1 VVLLAA
7 SVLSMLSGSS
17 EITIAILAVV
27 LLNAI
32 VGFVQEYRA
41 QRAVEALRRLVPR
54 RARVIRD
61 GEERE
66 IAAEHVV
73 RGDLVVLEEGAHV
86 PADARLIEEVGLA
99 TDHAVLTGESVP
111 QRRIATAVWPSAG
124 NTDLEPNCV
133 FMGTTVTVGSG
144 VAAVFATGMH
154 TRFGRIAGL
163 TMAIQDEPSPL
174 QQQVARMA
182 RMVALSAAVVGA
194 ALFGVGWLSAIP
206 LVANFLFALGVMV
219 ALVPEGL
226 PATLTLSLA
235 MGVQRMARRK
245 ALVKRLS
252 SVETLGSTTV
262 ICTDKTGTLT
272 VGAMAVQQAYAAGGG
287 WRISGAGYAP
297 EGAWVADDGTGR
309 MPPDLMLRC
318 AVLCNRARLVPAGDA
333 GDWHIQ
339 GDPTEGALLV
349 AARKAGLDEHAAL
362 RAEPRVREWAFDPV
376 RKRMST
382 VHRQASGSLRVYVKG
397 APQEVLPRC
406 TRIIEPN
413 GIAALSG
420 EAKNRVTGVN
430 DVHARAALRVLAFA
444 YRDLPES
451 GADGSAEDV
460 EQDLVFLGLIAMLD
474 APRPEV
480 AQAVAAAHRA
490 GIRIL
495 MVTGDYGL
503 TAEAIARRLGIVR
516 GQSVR
521 ILAGQDLD
529 RLDDRALLA
538 AIDGEEVIF
547 ARVSPEHKLRVVDA
561 LRHRGEVV
569 AVTGDGVNDAPA
581 LRRADIGIA
590 MGRTGTDVAKEA
602 AEMILLDDSFA
613 TIVAAIEEGRAVYN
627 NFKKVTV
634 QVFSHNLGELLPI
647 VFGVLFR
654 TPLPLTA
661 LQVLSIDMGTD
672 VLPSLALGAELP
684 EAGVLDAPPRSQR
697 EALLNR
703 EVVARILLL
712 GTIVAATAIAGFVAT
727 LLRGGW
733 AWGQRLA
740 PTAGLFRQAITMTN
754 AGIVVTQIANGYGNR
769 TDRVSLFRVGPFSN
783 AFLNLGEAVAV
794 AIILAIAYWPPAQAF
809 FSTAA
814 IPVWG
819 WAITVAGGVVLLATQ
834 EIRKA
839 IVRHA
844 HGRDAVPGRGL
855 QPQRRRV
862 CD

>member
-1 VVLLAA
+1 
-7 SVLSMLSGSS
+7 
-17 EITIAILAVV
+17 
-27 LLNAI
+27 
-32 VGFVQEYRA
+32 
-41 QRAVEALRRLVPR
+41 
-54 RARVIRD
+54 
-61 GEERE
+61 
-66 IAAEHVV
+66 
-73 RGDLVVLEEGAHV
+73 
-86 PADARLIEEVGLA
+86 
-99 TDHAVLTGESVP
+99 
-111 QRRIATAVWPSAG
+111 
-124 NTDLEPNCV
+124 
-133 FMGTTVTVGSG
+133 
-144 VAAVFATGMH
+144 
-154 TRFGRIAGL
+154 
-163 TMAIQDEPSPL
+163 
-174 QQQVARMA
+174 
-182 RMVALSAAVVGA
+182 
-194 ALFGVGWLSAIP
+194 
-206 LVANFLFALGVMV
+206 
-219 ALVPEGL
+219 
-226 PATLTLSLA
+226 
-235 MGVQRMARRK
+235 
-245 ALVKRLS
+245 
-252 SVETLGSTTV
+252 
-262 ICTDKTGTLT
+262 
-272 VGAMAVQQAYAAGGG
+272 
-287 WRISGAGYAP
+287 
-297 EGAWVADDGTGR
+297 
-309 MPPDLMLRC
+309 
-318 AVLCNRARLVPAGDA
+318 
-333 GDWHIQ
+333 
-339 GDPTEGALLV
+339 
-349 AARKAGLDEHAAL
+349 
-362 RAEPRVREWAFDPV
+362 
-376 RKRMST
+376 
-382 VHRQASGSLRVYVKG
+382 
-397 APQEVLPRC
+397 
-406 TRIIEPN
+406 
-413 GIAALSG
+413 
-420 EAKNRVTGVN
+420 
-430 DVHARAALRVLAFA
+430 
-444 YRDLPES
+444 
-451 GADGSAEDV
+451 V

-480 AQAVAAAHRA
+480 AQAVTAAHRA

-697 EALLNR
+697 ESLLNR

-740 PTAGLFRQAITMTN
+740 PTAGLYRQAITTTN

-769 TDRVSLFRVGPFSN
+769 TDRVSLFRVGLFSN

-819 WAITVAGGVVLLATQ
+819 WGITVAGGVVLLATQ

-839 IVRHA
+839 IVRHG

-855 QPQRRRV
+855 EPQRRRV